1 MDNTRKYIDMG
12 AKVGIAVIALLGLFL
27 LAKVITEFQK
37 MGDDQPYQNSITLTG
52 DGEVISIAD
61 IGKFTFSVS
70 ETSES
75 VDSAQKMATEKINK
89 ALTAL
94 KGKGVEEKDIKTLN
108 YNINPKYQWVVD
120 KTNCFSPNNCPNGN
134 SVIVGYDVSQ
144 TMEVKI
150 RDTKKAGELLTLVG
164 AQGVGN
170 VSGLQFSID
179 DEDALKQQAIALA
192 IADAKAK
199 AEKLSKELGIDI
211 DKIVGYSEENYAY
224 PMYDKAMGGGVM
236 TARAEVAATPQTPVG
251 ENTITARVFVTF
263 ELDN

>member
-1 MDNTRKYIDMG
+1 MDNTKKYIDMG
-12 AKVGIAVIALLGLFL
+12 AKVGIAAIALLGLFL

-37 MGDDQPYQNSITLTG
+37 MGNDEPYYNSITLTG
-52 DGEVISIAD
+52 EGEVISIAD

-89 ALTAL
+89 VLTAL
-94 KGKGVEEKDIKTLN
+94 KEKGVDEKDIKTLN

-120 KTNCFSPNNCPNGN
+120 TKNCYGSNNCPNGN

-144 TMEVKI
+144 TIEVKI
-150 RDTKKAGELLTLVG
+150 RDTKKAGELLTQVG

-179 DEDALKQQAIALA
+179 DEEALKQQAIALA

-199 AEKLSKELGIDI
+199 AEKLSKELGLDI

-224 PMYDKAMGGGVM
+224 PMYNKGMGGDAMSV
-236 TARAEVAATPQTPVG
+236 RAEMAVAPQTPVG
-251 ENTITARVFVTF
+251 ENTVTARVFVTF